1 VIRLNDLLANRL
13 DADFFLKDG
22 DQLLIPDERREVAVL
37 GEVQYTTA
45 HIFERGL
52 SRDDYI
58 GKSGGLTARADKR
71 RIYVVRANGA
81 VVGDSGGRW
90 FSRGSSSGIE
100 PGDAIVVPLDV
111 DNPLARWSAVTQ
123 IIYNLAIAAAA
134 VNSF

>member
-1 VIRLNDLLANRL
+1 
-13 DADFFLKDG
+13 
-22 DQLLIPDERREVAVL
+22 VAVL

-58 GKSGGLTARADKR
+58 GKSGGLTARADRR
-71 RIYVVRANGA
+71 RISVVRASGE

-90 FSRGSSSGIE
+90 FSRGGGAGIA

-111 DNPLARWSAVTQ
+111 DNPLARWSAITQ